1 MNYLVLFER
10 TFTISQGFKPL
21 EVFLVRARSNMSQK
35 QSKLSSLQPEQLE
48 AWAKEAINRSQSGQ
62 IPQYVP
68 LLAQADRQKLAMQIR
83 AIDGQILS
91 VGNTNQTFPMMSVI
105 KPFMLL
111 YLLCELGETAVFDKV
126 GCEPS
131 ELPFNSLTQLQI
143 DKGKPRNPMIN
154 SGAIALASLIPGE
167 NAVSRCQNL
176 LDWLN
181 QQASSQLFVNGFML
195 DSVNSVPNQN
205 NWDIAL
211 EMVESGYLQNSEIA
225 LETYNRVCCLSGTV
239 EDLAKLGMLLVNS
252 DSSEI
257 SAHCRTV
264 KALMATCGLYQAS
277 GRFAV
282 RVGLP
287 TKSGVSGAVLSVIP
301 GQGAIG
307 CYSPPLD
314 KQGNSIGGLFL
325 LEQITKTLRLSV
337 FD

>member
-1 MNYLVLFER
+1 MK
-10 TFTISQGFKPL
+10 ISTT
-21 EVFLVRARSNMSQK
+21 
-35 QSKLSSLQPEQLE
+35 KLSSLQPEKLE
-48 AWAKEAINRSQSGQ
+48 AWATEAINRSHSGQ
-62 IPQYVP
+62 IPKYVP
-68 LLAQADRQKLAMQIR
+68 LLAQADRQELAVQIR
-83 AIDGQILS
+83 AIDGQIFSLGS
-91 VGNTNQTFPMMSVI
+91 ADRTFPLMSVV
-105 KPFMLL
+105 KPFVLF
-111 YLLCELGETAVFDKV
+111 YLLCELGETAVFDRV

-131 ELPFNSLTQLQI
+131 ELPFNSLSQLQT

-154 SGAIALASLIPGE
+154 SGAIVLASLIPGA

-181 QQASSQLFVNGFML
+181 EQANSQLFVDELTL
-195 DSVNSVPNQN
+195 DSVNATPNQN

-225 LETYNRVCCLSGTV
+225 LETYNRVCCLAGTV

-252 DSSEI
+252 ADRSISE
-257 SAHCRTV
+257 HCRTV

-301 GQGAIG
+301 GEGAIA
-307 CYSPPLD
+307 CYTPPLD
-314 KQGNSIGGLFL
+314 KEGNSIGGLFL
-325 LEQITKTLRLSV
+325 LEQIAKALRLSV

>member
-1 MNYLVLFER
+1 LK
-10 TFTISQGFKPL
+10 ISTT
-21 EVFLVRARSNMSQK
+21 
-35 QSKLSSLQPEQLE
+35 KLSSLQPEQLE
-48 AWAKEAINRSQSGQ
+48 AWATEAINRSRSGQ
-62 IPQYVP
+62 VPKYVP
-68 LLAQADRQKLAMQIR
+68 LLAQADRQELAVQIR
-83 AIDGQILS
+83 AIDGQIFGLGS
-91 VGNTNQTFPMMSVI
+91 PAKTFPLMSVV
-105 KPFMLL
+105 KPFVLL
-111 YLLCELGETAVFDKV
+111 YLLCELGETAVFDMV

-131 ELPFNSLTQLQI
+131 ELSFNSLTQLEI

-154 SGAIALASLIPGE
+154 SGAIVLASLIPGE
-167 NAVSRCQNL
+167 NAETRCQNL

-181 QQASSQLFVNGFML
+181 EWANSQLFVDELML
-195 DSVNSVPNQN
+195 DSVNATPNQN

-211 EMVESGYLQNSEIA
+211 EMVESGYLQDSAIA
-225 LETYNRVCCLSGTV
+225 LETYNRVCCLAGTV

-252 DSSEI
+252 ADSLRDSCASRAISE
-257 SAHCRTV
+257 HCCTV

-287 TKSGVSGAVLSVIP
+287 TKSGVSGAILSVIP

-314 KQGNSIGGLFL
+314 KEGNSIGGLFL
-325 LEQITKTLRLSV
+325 LEQIAKALRLSV

>member
-1 MNYLVLFER
+1 
-10 TFTISQGFKPL
+10 
-21 EVFLVRARSNMSQK
+21 MSQK
-35 QSKLSSLQPEQLE
+35 LSKLSSLQPEQLE
-48 AWAKEAINRSQSGQ
+48 AWATEAINRSQSGQ
-62 IPQYVP
+62 IPQYIP

-91 VGNTNQTFPMMSVI
+91 VGNAATTFPLMSVI

-111 YLLCELGETAVFDKV
+111 YLLCELGETAVFEKV
-126 GCEPS
+126 GYEPS
-131 ELPFNSLTQLQI
+131 ELPFNSLTQLEI

-154 SGAIALASLIPGE
+154 SGAITLASLIPGE

-181 QQASSQLFVNGFML
+181 QQANSQLFVDELML
-195 DSVNSVPNQN
+195 DSVNATPNQN
-205 NWDIAL
+205 NWDLAL
-211 EMVESGYLQNSEIA
+211 EMVESGYLQDSEIA

-239 EDLAKLGMLLVNS
+239 ENLAKLGMLLVNS
-252 DSSEI
+252 SNSEI
-257 SAHCRTV
+257 LEHCRTV

-307 CYSPPLD
+307 CYSPPLN
-314 KQGNSIGGLFL
+314 KEGNSIGGLFM
-325 LEQITKTLRLSV
+325 LEQIAKTLRLSV